1 MANALYDSARE
12 LFLTGLL
19 NWSSSGGTVAGLSIP
34 SSSQTFRV
42 VMVDTGSGGYTVNT
56 ATHTS
61 LADIPATPRSWTSPV
76 SLTGRTTTGGAAD
89 ANDVTFNSV
98 SASAPTLDA
107 IVIYL
112 DGASDPE
119 RKLIAY
125 IDTAAGLPIQ
135 PNGGDIIIT
144 WDNGANKIF
153 KL

>member
-1 MANALYDSARE
+1 MANALYDNARE
-12 LFLTGLL
+12 LFLTGQL
-19 NWSSSGGTVAGLSIP
+19 NWSNA
-34 SSSQTFRV
+34 SSQTFKV
-42 VMVDTGSGGYTVNT
+42 IMVDTGAGGYTVNT

-61 LADIPATPRSWTSPV
+61 LADISATPRSYTTAV

-89 ANDVTFNSV
+89 ANDVTFTAV

-112 DGASDPE
+112 DGATDAD